1 MNQHTITTT
10 TQPMTPST
18 TLAAPSIL
26 HRRPILPIQIK
37 LLPAAAPPATEPP
50 HSMPQPA
57 TALLPP
63 IPQVIPA
70 ATSTPT
76 TNPLPQA
83 ATLTPMA
90 T

>member
-1 MNQHTITTT
+1 
-10 TQPMTPST
+10 MTPST
-18 TLAAPSIL
+18 TLAATRIL
-26 HRRPILPIQIK
+26 HRRPVLNIQIE
-37 LLPAAAPPATEPP
+37 LLPAAAPPATEPQ
-50 HSMPQPA
+50 HSMTQPA
-57 TALLPP
+57 TALLSP
-63 IPQVIPA
+63 IPQIIPA